1 MLQLNPKSVSFQL
14 ANGQTVTLETGK
26 LARQADGAV
35 VVRCGNC
42 MILATVVATREP
54 KPGQSFFPLTVDYQE
69 KFASAGRIPGSFFKR
84 EGRITDS
91 EILISRLIDRAL
103 RPLFPEDY
111 LCEVQVIVTLV
122 SSDPEVMPDALA
134 CLAASAALAVSD
146 VPIQEI
152 ISETRVGRVDGQF
165 IINPTR
171 TQLMTA
177 DMNFIIAATDK
188 NIMMVEGESKEC
200 QEEDVVKAI
209 ELGHEAIKQ
218 QVKAQEELRAAVGN
232 PAKREVKGAEVNEEL
247 KAKVEAFAKQR
258 MLEISRGGS
267 AKHERSGHY
276 KELSAALKVH
286 LQEGLED
293 AAELSGE
300 VWGAAKRYFD
310 DLQYHTV
317 RDMILDEGVRLDGRK
332 TDEVRGLAMET
343 DYLPGPHGSALFTRG
358 ETQSLTT
365 ATLGTSEDELL
376 IESAAVSNYS
386 NFILHYNFPP
396 FSTGEVKPQ
405 RGPGRREVGH
415 GNLAKRSLAQMLPG
429 EEYPYTIRVVSDIL
443 ESNGSSSMATV
454 CAGSLALMDAGVPF
468 PKHVSGVAM
477 GLISRAEDGKY
488 AVLTDILGDE
498 DHLGDMDFK
507 VTGTR
512 DGICGIQM
520 DIKVDGLSMDV
531 MRAALSQA
539 RQGRLHI
546 LDAMYEVMP
555 AYRPELKPHTPRVEQ
570 IIIDSEFIG
579 AIIGPGGK
587 IIQEIQRETSTKIS
601 VDEKEGKGY
610 VKVFSDN
617 KDNLDKA
624 MVWIKSI
631 VQQPEVGAEYEGTV
645 KSIMPFGAFVEFM
658 PGKQGLLHI
667 SEVSWSRLDT
677 LEGVMKEGDKVKI
690 KLVGTDPKTGKL
702 RLSRKALL
710 PQPEGYVE
718 QERRD
723 RPERGER
730 REGGGGDRQRR
741 DGDRGGDRRNSGGGG
756 EQRGERRERPERG
769 DRPERPKREFDNNIE
784 NNGGGNNNANGGDA
798 GQQQQSQ
805 MNSGFNAGNSG
816 GGDVDDA
823 DLAL

>member
-1 MLQLNPKSVSFQL
+1 MPDGKEI
-14 ANGQTVTLETGK
+14 TLETGK

-35 VVRCGNC
+35 TVRCGNC
-42 MILATVVATREP
+42 IILATVVATEEP

-84 EGRITDS
+84 EGRISDS

-111 LCEVQVIVTLV
+111 LCEVQVIVTLI

-146 VPIQEI
+146 VPVQEI
-152 ISETRVGRVDGQF
+152 ISEVRVGRVDGRF
-165 IINPTR
+165 ILNPTR
-171 TQLMTA
+171 TELKTA
-177 DMNFIIAATDK
+177 DMDFIIAATDK

-200 QEEDVVKAI
+200 AEEDVVKAI
-209 ELGHEAIKQ
+209 ELGHEGIRI
-218 QVKAQEELRAAVGN
+218 QVKAQQELREKAGS
-232 PAKREVKGAEVNEEL
+232 PARREVKTVAINEEL
-247 KAKVEAFAKQR
+247 KNKVEAFAKEK
-258 MLEISRGGS
+258 MLQISREGLPKHQRS
-267 AKHERSGHY
+267 ANY
-276 KELSAALKVH
+276 KELSASLKVH
-286 LQEGLED
+286 LSEGLED
-293 AAELSGE
+293 PGELSGE

-332 TDEVRGLAMET
+332 TDEVRGLAMEV

-376 IESAAVSNYS
+376 VESAATSNYS

-429 EEYPYTIRVVSDIL
+429 SEYPYTIRIVSDIL

-477 GLISRAEDGKY
+477 GLISRASDNKY

-531 MRAALSQA
+531 MRAALAQA

-546 LDAMYEVMP
+546 LDAMYECMP
-555 AYRPELKPHTPRVEQ
+555 AYRPDLKPHTPRVEQ
-570 IIIDSEFIG
+570 IIIDAEFIG

-601 VDEKEGKGY
+601 VDELEGKGY

-624 MVWIKSI
+624 MTWIKGI
-631 VQQPEVGAEYEGTV
+631 VQQPEVGATYEGTV
-645 KSIMPFGAFVEFM
+645 KSIMPFGAFIEFM

-667 SEVSWSRLDT
+667 SEVSYSRLDS
-677 LEGVMKEGDKVKI
+677 LEGVMQEGDKVKI
-690 KLVGTDPKTGKL
+690 KLIGTDPKTGKL
-702 RLSRKALL
+702 RLSRKALMEK
-710 PQPEGYVE
+710 PAGYTEPEA
-718 QERRD
+718 R
-723 RPERGER
+723 ER
-730 REGGGGDRQRR
+730 REGGSGGSGGDRRERR
-741 DGDRGGDRRNSGGGG
+741 DGDRGGERRNSGGG
-756 EQRGERRERPERG
+756 ERREREA
-769 DRPERPKREFDNNIE
+769 RPERPKREFNNSEDNNKT
-784 NNGGGNNNANGGDA
+784 NNTATQDELPQVNQP
-798 GQQQQSQ
+798 QQQQQ
-805 MNSGFNAGNSG
+805 YNPA
-816 GGDVDDA
+816 DDS